1 MQVDIKQSILTNNT
15 DNLWREVYFILEK
28 IKVLQVLNIKCVIIV
43 FLILFILIWLL
54 SLPPKYKTLL

>member
-15 DNLWREVYFILEK
+15 DNLWREVYYILEK
-28 IKVLQVLNIKCVIIV
+28 IKVLEVLNIKCVIIF
-43 FLILFILIWLL
+43 FLNLFILVWLL

>member
-28 IKVLQVLNIKCVIIV
+28 IKVLEVLNIKCVIIV